1 MIFKTITDDLGNT
14 KLSINNGLKGIFSG
28 EYFKQHSILSD
39 NDINAL
45 KAYNRELEKIIG
57 YEVTNGQVL
66 PVTTS
71 AQTAFNRTMQDASI
85 EAQNIAASANGMIV
99 NLEQI
104 PKTSKAAALELKALS
119 IAGNMLLFM
128 AIGKAISFATEKITE
143 LANASKIAREK
154 SSELTNQWKEENSSI
169 DQSIFKY
176 KELKEKLNDTS
187 ISASEIKSIKEELL
201 GVQDDLVEKYGNEA
215 LQIDLVNGKYD
226 EQIAKLEKL
235 SKLKAQEYVAE
246 NYSNIQE
253 DRKYVTEKVN
263 LNRSLGF
270 KAPKSNPEDFSDAG
284 FDLQKYLDKYE
295 TLDARANNER
305 CYPK

>member
-1 MIFKTITDDLGNT
+1 MIIRLSSMIFKTITDDLGKT
-14 KLSINNGLKGIFSG
+14 KLSINNSVKDLFNGNLFR
-28 EYFKQHSILSD
+28 KQSILSD
-39 NDINAL
+39 NDLNCL
-45 KAYNRELEKIIG
+45 KAYNKEIE
-57 YEVTNGQVL
+57 NGVS
-66 PVTTS
+66 PM
-71 AQTAFNRTMQDASI
+71 TAYYRTMQTASDSAVNM
-85 EAQNIAASANGMIV
+85 AQAAGNATV

-104 PKTSKAAALELKALS
+104 PKTSKAAALGLKALS

-169 DQSIFKY
+169 DQSISKY